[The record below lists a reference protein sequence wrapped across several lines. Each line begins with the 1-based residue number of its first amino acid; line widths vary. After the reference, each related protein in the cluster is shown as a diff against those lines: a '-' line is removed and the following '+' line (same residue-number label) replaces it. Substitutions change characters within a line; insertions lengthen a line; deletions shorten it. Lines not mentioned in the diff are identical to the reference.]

1 MARYY
6 VKDRQ
11 LCAGMRYQVR
21 RFIRKLREQ
30 QGDEAQALAHQAA
43 LPLLQ
48 FLQLAGT
55 DEEEDPDEEP

>member
-21 RFIRKLREQ
+21 RFMKKLREQ
-30 QGDEAQALAHQAA
+30 QGDDAAAIAHQAS

-48 FLQLAGT
+48 FLQSPGT
-55 DEEEDPDEEP
+55 DEEEDPDE